1 MHSIHIESKELIK
14 NVKVLSITGQEV
26 MNIKVNTTKAE
37 VELPLAKGEY
47 LLEVYYDAHVE
58 RIPILKND

>member
-1 MHSIHIESKELIK
+1 MNTQ
-14 NVKVLSITGQEV
+14 NV
-26 MNIKVNTTKAE
+26 E

-47 LLEVYYDAHVE
+47 MLEVYYDAHVE